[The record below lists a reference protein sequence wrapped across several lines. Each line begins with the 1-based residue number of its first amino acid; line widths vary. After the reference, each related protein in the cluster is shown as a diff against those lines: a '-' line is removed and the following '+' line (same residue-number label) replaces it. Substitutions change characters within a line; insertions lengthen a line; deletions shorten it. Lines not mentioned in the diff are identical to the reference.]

1 MSQGK
6 ARILFEQGMTYF
18 HNKEYDKAVTFFEE
32 SILES
37 PDNIEALYNL
47 SCSYAQLG
55 DKDNALV
62 YIDRACRLNPECA
75 DWAKEDR
82 EFDKMRENSIFRN
95 IISSHDLVKPK
106 GLAEDEE
113 EEEAEAEPEPALP
126 SEEEFEEFVP
136 EEVVVKKPPSEP
148 LPNLDDGRHA
158 VLAPVIESDLPP
170 CRRCDGVVISEKR
183 SLINPLVGL
192 GVIFLGIC
200 FATTLFLTF
209 WGLLGIPIIS
219 GGLYLFTRVNE
230 VWICQNCGAKG
241 ADCGQPKSAPPPDA
255 EII

>member
-6 ARILFEQGMTYF
+6 ARILFEQGMTHF
-18 HNKEYDKAVTFFEE
+18 HNKDYEKAVTFFEE

-37 PDNIEALYNL
+37 PENVEALYNL

-62 YIDRACRLNPECA
+62 YIDRACRLNPECS

-82 EFDKMRENSIFRN
+82 EFDGMRNNSIFKN
-95 IISSHDLVKPK
+95 IISSHDLVLPK
-106 GLAEDEE
+106 EQVEE
-113 EEEAEAEPEPALP
+113 EEESVEPQAAEP
-126 SEEEFEEFVP
+126 SDEEFEEFVP
-136 EEVVVKKPPSEP
+136 EEITFKKTPSEP
-148 LPNLDDGRHA
+148 LPNLNDGRHA

-170 CRRCDGVVISEKR
+170 CLRCDGVVIAEKR

-192 GVIFLGIC
+192 GVVFLGIC
-200 FATTLFLTF
+200 FSTTLFLTF

-219 GGLYLFTRVNE
+219 GGLYIFTRVNI
-230 VWICQNCGAKG
+230 VWVCQNCGAKG

-255 EII
+255 EKI